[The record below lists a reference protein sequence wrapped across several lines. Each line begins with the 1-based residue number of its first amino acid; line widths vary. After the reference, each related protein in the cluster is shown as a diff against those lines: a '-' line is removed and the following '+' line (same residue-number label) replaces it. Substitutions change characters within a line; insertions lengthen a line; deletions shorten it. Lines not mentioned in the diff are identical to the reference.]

1 MAGERIAALL
11 IGATIAITLFN
22 PIAVAVTDNSGT
34 VSVQNESVTA
44 DTDSYEPLDGYNLND
59 GETVYWF
66 NESSDSY
73 DELSE
78 SDYDVN
84 QSDGSIKASSSGK
97 ASTGDDLKVTYDYQA
112 TDSTTET
119 VLRLAPL
126 FVGLLVLGVFAK
138 RMMGMM

>member
-22 PIAVAVTDNSGT
+22 PIATAVVDNSGT

-44 DTDSYEPLDGYNLND
+44 NDDDYEPLDGYDVDD
-59 GETVYWF
+59 GETVYWL
-66 NESSDSY
+66 NSTSGSY
-73 DELSE
+73 EVLSQ

-84 QSDGSIKASSSGK
+84 QSDGSISVDSSGT
-97 ASTGDDLKVTYDYQA
+97 ASAGDQLKVTYDYQA

-119 VLRLAPL
+119 VLTLAPL